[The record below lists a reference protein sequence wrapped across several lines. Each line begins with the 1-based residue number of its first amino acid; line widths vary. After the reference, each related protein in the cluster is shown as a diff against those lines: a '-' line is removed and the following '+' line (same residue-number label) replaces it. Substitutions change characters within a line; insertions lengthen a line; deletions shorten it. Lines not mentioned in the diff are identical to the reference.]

1 MEMVAMRKRAN
12 AVERATEGQGEPVGI
27 VISNGPRHDEAPR
40 FSAYVWGPVPEAEVE
55 HADTEELVAVA

>member
-1 MEMVAMRKRAN
+1 MRKRAN